1 VNCVAVVTAKRFDQ
15 AKQRLAGSVAAE
27 LRTELVAAMLAD
39 VLEATSASRALRR
52 TIVVTGEPAAA
63 ESARLTGAEVVED
76 PDDGGHNDAAALGV
90 RRAMELSADCVVLL
104 PGDCPLLDPRELDRL
119 LTGLPDPFVAIVPD
133 RHGSGTNSLVLVPPD
148 VISPAFGEGS
158 CERHV
163 RIAREAGVPHVV
175 ETVETLGLDLDTPA
189 DIVALTTRLD
199 LKGGRASN
207 TARVL
212 GI

>member
-27 LRTELVAAMLAD
+27 LRAELVSAMLAD
-39 VLEATSASRALRR
+39 VLDATSASRTLGR
-52 TIVVTGEPAAA
+52 TLVVTGEPAAA
-63 ESARLTGAEVVED
+63 EIARLAGAEVVED

-90 RRAMELSADCVVLL
+90 RRAMAIGADCVVLL

-148 VISPAFGEGS
+148 VISPAFGSGS
-158 CERHV
+158 
-163 RIAREAGVPHVV
+163 
-175 ETVETLGLDLDTPA
+175 TSTPRP
-189 DIVALTTRLD
+189 TSSR
-199 LKGGRASN
+199 
-207 TARVL
+207 
-212 GI
+212 

>member
-1 VNCVAVVTAKRFDQ
+1 MNCVAVVTAKRFDQ
-15 AKQRLAGSVAAE
+15 AKQRLAGSVAGDLRAE
-27 LRTELVAAMLAD
+27 LVSAMLAD
-39 VLEATSASRALRR
+39 VLDATSASRTLSR
-52 TIVVTGEPAAA
+52 TLVVTGEPAAA
-63 ESARLTGAEVVED
+63 EIARLAGAEVVED

-90 RRAMELSADCVVLL
+90 RRALEVGAECVVLL

-148 VISPAFGEGS
+148 VISPSFGEGS

-163 RIAREAGVPHVV
+163 GIARAAGVPHVV
-175 ETVETLGLDLDTPA
+175 EPVETLGLDLDTPA
-189 DIVALTTRLD
+189 DIVALTTQLD
-199 LKGGRASN
+199 LRGGRASN